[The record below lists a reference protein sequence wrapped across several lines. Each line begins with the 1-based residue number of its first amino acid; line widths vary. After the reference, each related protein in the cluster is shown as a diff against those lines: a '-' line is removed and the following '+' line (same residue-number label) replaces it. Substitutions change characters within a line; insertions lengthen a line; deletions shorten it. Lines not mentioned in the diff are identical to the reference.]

1 MKLTCSNR
9 SASGSHWNDQGRR
22 EPSQMWKVV
31 TLVKKVKEELPP
43 KRISWR
49 DVFDCKR
56 HYGVIHDFAF
66 HAERAGYPYP
76 RA

>member
-1 MKLTCSNR
+1 
-9 SASGSHWNDQGRR
+9 
-22 EPSQMWKVV
+22 MWKVV